1 MVELTRR
8 PEVRRDDEQ
17 ALCDGIAVDQL
28 IDLACYHRV
37 PGVVYRAMTTL
48 DVDVDV
54 GGHDLADLRAAYQM
68 AAVGHGRC
76 LVELHGMHEVLSGL
90 EQPWLVV
97 KGPVLVE
104 LGYGDPGARLYEDL
118 DLLVA
123 PRDLASAL
131 SSIEAA
137 GGRVTDLNWPMMA
150 ELHRAEIPM
159 MLPSRMLGDLHWHLL
174 VTPGARARFTISIDV
189 VDGLLYLC
197 LHGSMSGGHQL
208 VWLKDLDQML
218 AAEPPDWDELVVRA
232 RRCGTDLVAAVQ
244 LNRARGVLG
253 AAVPEAVI
261 EALAGKATWLRLWE
275 WSDSRVGLG
284 RWGGY
289 ERTGRTVMSAT
300 SNGSLA
306 SVVRLMHSMVDD
318 VIKPNVRAPVS
329 VVREA
334 RRRTWRPSTRRWA
347 EIGNG
352 RPTWRRCGP
361 EPGAE
366 RGRPGSFWFGDRWP
380 PTESTP
386 GVDGGPALVAPA
398 LHG

>member
-1 MVELTRR
+1 MRHGSPPSSVERLGQALVELTKR
-8 PEVRRDDEQ
+8 PEVRRGDEQ
-17 ALCDGIAVDQL
+17 ALCEGIAVGQL

-48 DVDVDV
+48 DVDVS
-54 GGHDLADLRAAYQM
+54 GHDLADLRAAYQM
-68 AAVGHGRC
+68 AAMGHGRC
-76 LVELHGMHEVLSGL
+76 LLELHGMHEVLSGL
-90 EQPWLVV
+90 GQPWLVV

-137 GGRVTDLNWPMMA
+137 GGRVTDLNWPMMT

-174 VTPGARARFTISIDV
+174 VTPGARARFAISIDELLERRRSVRIGDTEVDTLDV

-218 AAEPPDWDELVVRA
+218 AAEPPDWDELVLRA
-232 RRCGTDLVAAVQ
+232 RRYGTDLVAAVQ
-244 LNRARGVLG
+244 LNRARRVLG
-253 AAVPEAVI
+253 AAVPETVI

-300 SNGSLA
+300 SNGSRA

-318 VIKPNVRAPVS
+318 VIKPNLRA
-329 VVREA
+329 RL
-334 RRRTWRPSTRRWA
+334 RRSGGEEEDVA
-347 EIGNG
+347 LLYQAVG
-352 RPTWRRCGP
+352 
-361 EPGAE
+361 
-366 RGRPGSFWFGDRWP
+366 GDRQRAAYLEEVRTGAW
-380 PTESTP
+380 
-386 GVDGGPALVAPA
+386 D
-398 LHG
+398 